1 MARAD
6 LTAQQVTTAGLNP
19 SFVAAV
25 ADGDVFDA
33 GRVALWVEN
42 GSASTVTITIPTPTT
57 VSGLAVAEAGGTVP
71 AGGFRLF
78 GPFPRSVFG
87 QPVGDADAGRVHVNY
102 SAVTDVTRALITI

>member
-19 SFVAAV
+19 SFAAAV

-57 VSGLAVAEAGGTVP
+57 VNGLAVAEAGGTVP

-87 QPVGDADAGRVHVNY
+87 QPVGDADAGRVHVDY

>member
-6 LTAQQVTTAGLNP
+6 ISAQQVVVGGLNP
-19 SFVAAV
+19 SFSAAV

-42 GSASTVTITIPTPTT
+42 GSGSPITVTIPTPAT
-57 VSGLAVAEAGGTVP
+57 VSGLAVAEAGGSVP

-87 QPVGDADAGRVHVNY
+87 QPVGDADAGRVHVDY